1 MAGRHV
7 SLWPETKGGHLL
19 QTSALGALTISSL
32 SLSLLAAQGV
42 DSPDWRPLFDGKT
55 LAGWRAYKKDKAPDG
70 WKAQDGM
77 LVRLADGGDIVTT
90 DEFADFELALE
101 WKVSEGG
108 NSGIFF
114 RALETSQLIWHN
126 APEYQVLD
134 NARHKDGASS
144 LTSTGA
150 CYALFP
156 PSRNVM
162 RPAGDWN
169 DTRILAR
176 GTHVEHW
183 LNGVKIVEYEIGS
196 ADWKARVAA
205 SKFKVYPGFGE
216 QPKGRIGLQ
225 DHGDVVW
232 YRNIRIREL
241 R

>member
-1 MAGRHV
+1 
-7 SLWPETKGGHLL
+7 L
-19 QTSALGALTISSL
+19 QTTALGTLIGSLL
-32 SLSLLAAQGV
+32 SLALLTAQGA
-42 DSPDWRPLFDGKT
+42 DAPGWRPLFDGKT
-55 LAGWRAYKKDKAPDG
+55 LDGWRGYKKDVAPEG
-70 WKAQDGM
+70 WQVQDGA
-77 LVRLADGGDIVTT
+77 LVRLGKGGDIVTT
-90 DEFADFELALE
+90 EEFGDFELALE
-101 WKVSEGG
+101 WKVAEGG
-108 NSGIFF
+108 NSGIFY
-114 RALETSQLIWHN
+114 RALETSAEIWHN

-134 NARHKDGASS
+134 NARHKDGASA

-150 CYALFP
+150 CYALYP

-183 LNGVKIVEYEIGS
+183 LNGVKVVEYEIGS
-196 ADWKARVAA
+196 ADWKAKVAA

-216 QPKGRIGLQ
+216 QPKGRIALQ
-225 DHGDVVW
+225 DHGDLVS